1 MNVESQ
7 KGGDLLA
14 INGRSYAKARPLLLE
29 SPLTSFFVSVGTEC
43 KNGRESNHLCRAHVV
58 QIVVSPV
65 TLSSGVLF
73 LAIFTR
79 RKRMSNV
86 FVDQAEHG
94 MWKVLNFHQ
103 KRNEDSDIF
112 LVFFACHLVSRPQ
125 KRCLQHKAILFNQF
139 ISPLTKSHSKNN
151 CTSCSQTPHKKRS
164 LLIPFSDCHCNI
176 GTLDA

>member
-14 INGRSYAKARPLLLE
+14 INGRSYAKARPLFME
-29 SPLTSFFVSVGTEC
+29 SPLTSFFVSVGSEC
-43 KNGRESNHLCRAHVV
+43 KNGREINHFCRAHVV

-79 RKRMSNV
+79 RKRMSYV

-94 MWKVLNFHQ
+94 VRKVLNSHQ
-103 KRNEDSDIF
+103 KRNEDSDNI
-112 LVFFACHLVSRPQ
+112 LVFFACHLVSSPQ
-125 KRCLQHKAILFNQF
+125 KRCLQHKAILLNQF
-139 ISPLTKSHSKNN
+139 ISPFTKTHSNKN
-151 CTSCSQTPHKKRS
+151 CTSCSQTPRIKR
-164 LLIPFSDCHCNI
+164 L
-176 GTLDA
+176 